1 MLSGTFIPMISCT
14 AQAALPG
21 FLQKTAWPM
30 TPPAPWSA
38 FHVMVSLSGLLIAG
52 FLARFLAQ
60 HYKSHACLILWIC
73 GVLLGTG
80 ELYKQL
86 FLYEIVNHGRYDWW
100 YFPFQLCST
109 PMYLCLV
116 FPLLPGGIPR
126 RTAAAY
132 LESFGL
138 LGGIMALTEPSGL
151 MHPYWTLT
159 LHGFLWHFILILLGV
174 YCGRKGLADAGAGG
188 FFRML
193 PLYGLCCSIAIFINT
208 MEQLCI
214 YPRDYSDLFYINCFF
229 PSEQPFF
236 HQLSLWLGNVW
247 CHILYVLASC
257 CGAGLIHLAWA
268 VYPRLHPRKKS

>member
-1 MLSGTFIPMISCT
+1 MLSRFFT
-14 AQAALPG
+14 A
-21 FLQKTAWPM
+21 TAWPM
-30 TPPAPWSA
+30 AANHPGSVLHMAFTFAGITLTVCLAFLLSRQNARNENTVLPA
-38 FHVMVSLSGLLIAG
+38 
-52 FLARFLAQ
+52 
-60 HYKSHACLILWIC
+60 C
-73 GVLLGTG
+73 GVILAVL
-80 ELYKQL
+80 ELYKQG
-86 FLYEIVNHGRYDWW
+86 FLYYVVYNRHFNWW
-100 YFPFQLCST
+100 YFPFQLCSI
-109 PMYLCLV
+109 PMYLCLIYPWLKNRP
-116 FPLLPGGIPR
+116 FSRKRIATFLQD
-126 RTAAAY
+126 
-132 LESFGL
+132 FGL
-138 LGGIMALTEPSGL
+138 LGGIMALAVPDGL
-151 MHPYWTLT
+151 FHPYWTLT

-208 MEQLCI
+208 MVQLCI

-247 CHILYVLASC
+247 GHILYVLASC